1 MDLVD
6 GKKGRIKDDCLTSA
20 LGVTEDTRGGDLERT
35 AMSWNYEKRDLGR
48 NDFVCDTEAQGWCLA
63 GDVGWRAAVCWD
75 RLLLVHRTNLHM
87 SSQLHLQCHYVG
99 ALKSAME
106 RVYTTETS
114 KWNKSSRS
122 LYCSSPPWSHFTSTP
137 LFGKHWHVCDG
148 KNPDSEWDHLVIML
162 NMRIKYVNQRNLEM
176 MTLGVGGRRKATEE
190 LQKIWRSFWG
200 ELEVKVFKEPK
211 RAEIPKKEDLMN
223 NVTCSQ
229 DVL

>member
-1 MDLVD
+1 M
-6 GKKGRIKDDCLTSA
+6 
-20 LGVTEDTRGGDLERT
+20 
-35 AMSWNYEKRDLGR
+35 
-48 NDFVCDTEAQGWCLA
+48 
-63 GDVGWRAAVCWD
+63 
-75 RLLLVHRTNLHM
+75 
-87 SSQLHLQCHYVG
+87 
-99 ALKSAME
+99 
-106 RVYTTETS
+106 
-114 KWNKSSRS
+114 
-122 LYCSSPPWSHFTSTP
+122 
-137 LFGKHWHVCDG
+137 
-148 KNPDSEWDHLVIML
+148 IML